1 MFGDNTG
8 NTEFTAVDM
17 DLRSNVI
24 VGGYSRSTTICG
36 SGCSVPIVMSLKQMG
51 KKVVS
56 YESVYSSYWEKEEF
70 KFQTLKFKL
79 TFILCV
85 CSLD

>member
-36 SGCSVPIVMSLKQMG
+36 SGCSVPIVM
-51 KKVVS
+51 
-56 YESVYSSYWEKEEF
+56 YYSAGAQS
-70 KFQTLKFKL
+70 
-79 TFILCV
+79 
-85 CSLD
+85 